1 MSRIKFAAT
10 AVVMALALGASNAAA
25 QTSPLIGFWTCT
37 GQSDGINREATFDYR
52 ADGTYI
58 ATQRIS
64 AGNNA
69 IEGGGGGTY
78 TFANGVLSDTK
89 ERATLDRYI
98 RNGVDVPSSDP
109 EFQALYAQSQAN
121 IGTTTTGEVR
131 IEGDVAYAGIYTC
144 QRQRR
149 R

>member
-1 MSRIKFAAT
+1 MSRFRAVAAT
-10 AVVMALALGASNAAA
+10 VILALALGASNAAA
-25 QTSPLIGFWTCT
+25 RTSPLVGFWACT
-37 GQSDGINREATFDYR
+37 GQSDGLNREATFDYR

-78 TFANGVLSDTK
+78 TFVNGVLSDTK
-89 ERATLDRYI
+89 LRASLDRYV

-109 EFQALYAQSQAN
+109 EFQMLYAQSQAN
-121 IGTTTTGEVR
+121 IGTTTTGEIR

-144 QRQRR
+144 QRQR
-149 R
+149 